1 MNNDL
6 EIGYVIEINGN
17 KVVIETNSNA
27 NDLTYFTMVLYIKVL
42 GLDSILV
49 F

>member
-27 NDLTYFTMVLYIKVL
+27 NDLTYFYNDGHIVSVLH
-42 GLDSILV
+42 SILV